1 MSPASPGGAAHGP
14 GIPDF
19 ARTIITPG
27 LIARVK
33 NILLTPVTEWAA
45 IDAEA
50 SSARAI
56 YVQYVAP
63 LAVIGAVAGFI
74 GRSVVG
80 VSIPFFGTYRT
91 PFVSGLVMAVV
102 MYALTF
108 LSIFIV
114 ALLVDALAPTFGGQK
129 DSLRALKVSAY
140 SYTPAWI
147 AAVFQIIPSLSFIGL
162 LAGLYGIYLLYL
174 GLPVLMRSPKDKAIA
189 YTAVLCVCAIV
200 LYVIIGVVSGRLI
213 GGVMP
218 GSYGTTTTL
227 SDSGDGSSAGG
238 AASVLSSLFGGKTDA
253 DQQRVNN
260 SLQALSKMGQQA
272 EQAKNA
278 ARASGGN
285 PDAAGA
291 KAVDPGAALSAFGTI
306 VTGGSKIKPVNFR
319 VLKAMLPD
327 SLPGMK
333 RSNASGESNQAMG
346 ISAAST
352 TGQYSDGNAKS
363 VTVEITDMGSLSG
376 LAGLATKI
384 DPNLDKE
391 TDTGYE
397 RTTHVNGQLIH
408 EQYDNRAKSGEVTV
422 IAGSRFSVTVRG
434 NGVDMDFLTDTL
446 KKVDFQKL
454 ASLGAGK

>member
-1 MSPASPGGAAHGP
+1 MNCPKCGTPNGDGAKFCASCGAAMSPASAAPPGGAAHGP

-45 IDAEA
+45 IDTEA

-63 LAVIGAVAGFI
+63 LAAIGAIAGFI

-80 VSIPFFGTYRT
+80 VSIPFIGTYRT

-200 LYVIIGVVSGRLI
+200 LYAIIGVVSGRLI

-227 SDSGDGSSAGG
+227 SDSGDGSSTGG
-238 AASVLSSLFGGKTDA
+238 VASVLSSLFGGKTDA

-272 EQAKNA
+272 KQAENA

-291 KAVDPGAALSAFGTI
+291 
-306 VTGGSKIKPVNFR
+306 
-319 VLKAMLPD
+319 
-327 SLPGMK
+327 
-333 RSNASGESNQAMG
+333 
-346 ISAAST
+346 
-352 TGQYSDGNAKS
+352 
-363 VTVEITDMGSLSG
+363 
-376 LAGLATKI
+376 
-384 DPNLDKE
+384 
-391 TDTGYE
+391 
-397 RTTHVNGQLIH
+397 
-408 EQYDNRAKSGEVTV
+408 
-422 IAGSRFSVTVRG
+422 
-434 NGVDMDFLTDTL
+434 
-446 KKVDFQKL
+446 
-454 ASLGAGK
+454 